1 MNTHKNTLLIRLASV
16 ALVAFDAWLPSQ
28 FPACLPLAMLVFW
41 TLGSL
46 ALVLCVV
53 PTKSRF
59 SL

>member
-1 MNTHKNTLLIRLASV
+1 MNTRKHTLLVRFASL
-16 ALVAFDAWLPSQ
+16 ALVAFDCFAASQ
-28 FPACLPLAMLVFW
+28 FPDCFPVAMLVFW